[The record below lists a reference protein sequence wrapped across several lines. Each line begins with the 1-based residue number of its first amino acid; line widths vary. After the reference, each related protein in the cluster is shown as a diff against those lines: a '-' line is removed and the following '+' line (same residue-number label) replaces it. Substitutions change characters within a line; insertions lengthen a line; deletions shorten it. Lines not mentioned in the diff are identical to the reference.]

1 MNPHDRIAPSDVFLL
16 VAVVVFLA
24 YWLGRAP

>member
-1 MNPHDRIAPSDVFLL
+1 MNPHDRITPSDVFLI